1 MDVDAIAEL
10 GRKSQTSNLMMSHTQ
25 NRGYMEMFH
34 TIINVR
40 KIYPNGMATLKKYF
54 RKFVRI

>member
-1 MDVDAIAEL
+1 
-10 GRKSQTSNLMMSHTQ
+10 MMSHTQ

-40 KIYPNGMATLKKYF
+40 KIYPNGMATLKKKMDENAYCAVL
-54 RKFVRI
+54 KNDRIIT